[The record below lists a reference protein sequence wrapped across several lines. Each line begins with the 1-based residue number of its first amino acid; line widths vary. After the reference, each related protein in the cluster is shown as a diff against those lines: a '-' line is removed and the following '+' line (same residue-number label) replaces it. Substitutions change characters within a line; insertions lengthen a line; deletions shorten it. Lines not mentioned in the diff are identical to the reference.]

1 MIRESRSILPTEKTH
16 LFLNRAHEKLACA
29 ALLAVLL
36 GMPLVAQTSRKP
48 GSVYGPHDKAFY
60 ADAAS
65 VQFVNPGLTIKIN
78 SASVAANGTITTTY
92 TITDPTGLP
101 LDAAGINTPGTV
113 GLSYMAAYIPATQEQ
128 YIAYT
133 TKTATGTLIPTTIQ
147 AGADSGGVLTALGS
161 GQYQYVFK
169 TIAPA
174 GYDVTATHS
183 IGIYGSRVLTA
194 YGLTTNYASAVY
206 NFVPNGAPVTKVRD
220 VVETATCNACH
231 DQLSAHGGSRREVQL
246 CVMCHTP
253 QTIDPNTG
261 NTVDFKVFIHKLH
274 MGSSLPSVIAGKPYQ
289 IISTFG
295 TSDYSAVVYP
305 AMVQRCTTCHSQT
318 AGAKQATAYL
328 TTPTAAAC
336 GSCHDDVNLATGV
349 NHAGGPQPNDA
360 QCSTCHVPQGELPFD
375 ASIIG
380 AHTVPT
386 DSTLLSGINA
396 AITKVSSTAPGQA
409 PTVTFTVTDKTGAA
423 IPLAS
428 LGSISLTMAGPT
440 TDYGKTIFGS
450 NTATPGYVT
459 ESAAAAVCTAGV
471 CVYQFTNKVPA
482 GATGTYAMA
491 AEARRTETLLPGT
504 TTATSVE
511 YGAANPVVYFSVDG
525 SPVLNRRTVVA
536 LANCNQCHAALSE
549 HGTLRNNPQYCVMCH
564 NPSNTDAST
573 RSMALV
579 AADASQPPQGINF
592 NLLVHRIHFGI
603 NMVAAGRNYTVV
615 GHGGSH
621 NDFSNTLFPA
631 MSPTGTATDTKN
643 CSLCHVNGSEQNL
656 TLALNPVTDP
666 QGPLNPIQPI
676 SSACTGC
683 HVTLPEAA
691 HTLAN
696 TDALGESC
704 TVCHAAGAA
713 YAVSQVH
720 AQY

>member
-1 MIRESRSILPTEKTH
+1 MKW
-16 LFLNRAHEKLACA
+16 LARLAGA
-29 ALLAVLL
+29 ALVAVFF
-36 GMPLVAQTSRKP
+36 GTPLFAQTPAKAGRI
-48 GSVYGPHDKAFY
+48 YGPHDKAFY
-60 ADAAS
+60 VDAAS
-65 VQFVNPGLTIKIN
+65 VQFVNPGLNITIN
-78 SASVAANGTITTTY
+78 SASVAANGTVTTTY
-92 TITDPTGLP
+92 AITDPTGLP
-101 LDAAGINTPGTV
+101 LDAAGINTPGAV
-113 GLSYMAAYIPATQEQ
+113 SLSYVAAYIPATQEQ

-133 TKTATGTLIPTTIQ
+133 TRPATGTLIPTTVQ
-147 AGADSGGVLTALGS
+147 AGADSGGTLTPLGA
-161 GQYQYVFK
+161 GQYQYIFGTK
-169 TIAPA
+169 APA
-174 GYDVTATHS
+174 GYDMTATHS
-183 IGIYGSRVLTA
+183 IGIYGSRNLTA
-194 YGLTTNYASAVY
+194 YSLTTNYASAVY

-220 VVETATCNACH
+220 VVETASCNTCH

-253 QTIDPNTG
+253 QTTDPNTG

-274 MGSSLPSVIAGKPYQ
+274 MGSSLPSVVAGKPYQ

-295 TSDYSAVVYP
+295 TSDYSTVVYP

-318 AGAKQATAYL
+318 SGATQATAYM
-328 TTPTAAAC
+328 TNPTAAAC

-349 NHAGGPQPNDA
+349 NHPGGPQPNDA
-360 QCSTCHVPQGELPFD
+360 QCSTCHIPQGELPFD

-386 DSTLLSGINA
+386 DSTLLSGINV
-396 AITKVSSTAPGQA
+396 AITRVSATAAGQA
-409 PTVTFTVTDKTGAA
+409 PTITFTVTDKTGAA
-423 IPLAS
+423 IPLTS
-428 LGSISLTMAGPT
+428 LGSISFTMAGPT
-440 TDYGKTIFGS
+440 TDYGYTIFGT
-450 NTATPGYVT
+450 NTTTPGYVT
-459 ESAAAAVCTAGV
+459 ESATGATCTAGV

-482 GATGTYAMA
+482 TAKGTYAIG

-511 YGAANPVVYFSVDG
+511 YGATNPVVYFSVDG
-525 SPVLNRRTVVA
+525 SPVASRRTVVA
-536 LANCNQCHAALSE
+536 TTNCNQCHVALSE
-549 HGTLRNNPQYCVMCH
+549 HGTLRNNTQYCVMCH
-564 NPSNTDAST
+564 NPSNTDATT
-573 RSMALV
+573 RAV
-579 AADASQPPQGINF
+579 ATVPADKSLAPQGINF
-592 NLLVHRIHFGI
+592 NLLVHRIHYGI

-615 GHGGSH
+615 GFGGSH

-631 MSPTGTATDTKN
+631 MSPTGTATDTEN

-656 TLALNPVTDP
+656 TLALNPVVDP

-704 TVCHAAGAA
+704 VVCHASGAA
-713 YAVSQVH
+713 FAVSQVH